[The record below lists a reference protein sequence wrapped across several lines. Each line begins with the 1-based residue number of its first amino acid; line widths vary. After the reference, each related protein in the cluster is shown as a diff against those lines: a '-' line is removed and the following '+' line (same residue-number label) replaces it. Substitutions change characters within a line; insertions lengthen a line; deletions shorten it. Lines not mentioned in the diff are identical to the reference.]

1 MTQSHETIHNIHAQ
15 VLDSCIRE
23 NHLVQK
29 IPLYF
34 PLQAQPEPVSVACD
48 ITFINESKVPWHAVM
63 HCFNSESS
71 RSPGHPIGVRSTQFA
86 SPMAH
91 SDSTW
96 ILLSSTPQQADWKV
110 SPSLTFSKPC
120 LDWPTVFG
128 LLDLPQGT
136 IRHSLLWEVYISGP
150 E

>member
-48 ITFINESKVPWHAVM
+48 ITFINESKVLWHAVLCYM
-63 HCFNSESS
+63 RPICGTGL
-71 RSPGHPIGVRSTQFA
+71 RRHPVLVVGVE
-86 SPMAH
+86 
-91 SDSTW
+91 D
-96 ILLSSTPQQADWKV
+96 
-110 SPSLTFSKPC
+110 
-120 LDWPTVFG
+120 
-128 LLDLPQGT
+128 
-136 IRHSLLWEVYISGP
+136 
-150 E
+150 